1 MKILTTLKTIIV
13 TELCKIKDL
22 LDQTTVFSLPNAVE
36 NARQEWQLALK
47 EMNYTD
53 SDLSEY
59 VIYKINAAER
69 RYIALFEL
77 ARKEG
82 VTAWPAIPEYCP
94 DQEDCSGSGDEAGSV
109 KSTSLCSN

>member
-1 MKILTTLKTIIV
+1 
-13 TELCKIKDL
+13 
-22 LDQTTVFSLPNAVE
+22 
-36 NARQEWQLALK
+36 
-47 EMNYTD
+47 MNYTD

-69 RYIALFEL
+69 RYIALLEL
-77 ARKEG
+77 ARNEG

>member
-1 MKILTTLKTIIV
+1 MKIKIALKEIFV
-13 TELCKIKDL
+13 TGLCKIKDL
-22 LDQTTVFSLPNAVE
+22 LDQNTVFSLPIAVE
-36 NARQEWQLALK
+36 NARQEWQLSLK

-69 RYIALFEL
+69 RYIALLEL

-82 VTAWPAIPEYCP
+82 VTAWPPIPEYFP
-94 DQEDCSGSGDEAGSV
+94 GQEDYSGNEAGSV
-109 KSTSLCSN
+109 NSTSLCSN

>member
-59 VIYKINAAER
+59 VIYKINAER
-69 RYIALFEL
+69 RYIALPEL

-82 VTAWPAIPEYCP
+82 SQPGPQSLEYCP
-94 DQEDCSGSGDEAGSV
+94 DQEDVPASPGMKRAV
-109 KSTSLCSN
+109 